1 MGQVSSVA
9 LPHNYPELR
18 DELLSRYDGL
28 PSQLKIIAQYLIDR
42 PNEAAFMTIAS
53 LSDTTGVQPSA
64 FIRFSKAIGFKGF
77 SDIQLILRSNL
88 SQRRETYA
96 ERVARSAQ
104 DSDTLPPL
112 LRYTQLAN
120 MSINAVAN
128 DITEDQVKKA
138 VDLFHN
144 ARLLHVVGPR
154 RSWPVAAYFAY
165 IAAGFGAETHLFSP
179 AGAMV
184 ETNVSLIKKDDVML
198 AISFPEYSSA
208 TLSFVEQAKHQGVPI
223 VAITNSRVAPVA
235 REATVVFEVDQE
247 TTAGFRSAA
256 GAMALAQILAVTYG
270 EAADKG

>member
-128 DITEDQVKKA
+128 DITEDKVKKA
-138 VDLFHN
+138 SVV
-144 ARLLHVVGPR
+144 AGCRLLRLYRCGIWR
-154 RSWPVAAYFAY
+154 
-165 IAAGFGAETHLFSP
+165 G
-179 AGAMV
+179 
-184 ETNVSLIKKDDVML
+184 N
-198 AISFPEYSSA
+198 
-208 TLSFVEQAKHQGVPI
+208 
-223 VAITNSRVAPVA
+223 APVQSGWSHG
-235 REATVVFEVDQE
+235 RNKRQPD
-247 TTAGFRSAA
+247 
-256 GAMALAQILAVTYG
+256 
-270 EAADKG
+270 